1 MSQSQAG
8 IKINEAYLPALESSS
23 RYLVM
28 VGTAGSGK
36 SVFASQKIILRT
48 LTERGHRFLVMRKF
62 ATNIYESVFKRLKN
76 EIADLGLTHEFEI
89 NQTRMSFKHYD
100 TGNEILTAGL
110 DDVEKIKSIEKIT
123 GIWIEEA
130 TQVKEADFDQMDLRI
145 RGEMNNYKQ
154 IILTFNPVDERNWLK
169 KRFFDNHVED
179 SFCIKTT
186 FRDNDF
192 LTDEDIKTLKNK
204 ASVSPNIYRIYYLGE
219 WGREDIESPYCINF
233 KPEKHVSSLA
243 QFRPD
248 LPVIFSL
255 DFNVEP
261 FVCIA
266 AHIWVDITGPH
277 CHVFDEIVIEKNGSV
292 PVMCDKLMDI
302 FGPQVMANALFT
314 GDAMQRKREIVHRD
328 NIDAWRMI
336 EQRFH
341 LGKRLMVPNA
351 NPSVKENRH
360 LVNAV
365 MAYHPD
371 FKINPECTKLIYDC
385 QFAEADADGNL
396 VKKDRNKEAQRLDSL
411 DCSRYLLNTFLRDFY
426 ERYKIK

>member
-1 MSQSQAG
+1 LSQSQAG

-192 LTDEDIKTLKNK
+192 LTDEDIQTLKNK

-233 KPEKHVSSLA
+233 KPEKHVSGLA

-266 AHIWVDITGPH
+266 SHIWVDIKGPH
-277 CHVFDEIVIEKNGSV
+277 CHVFDEIVIEKNGDV
-292 PVMCDKLMDI
+292 YKMCDRLIDI
-302 FGPQVMANALFT
+302 FGPRVMANCLVT
-314 GDAMQRKREIVHRD
+314 GDATSRKREVTQKE
-328 NIDAWRMI
+328 NINAWRIMDT
-336 EQRFH
+336 QLR
-341 LGKRLMVPNA
+341 LGKRLMVPA
-351 NPSVKENRH
+351 SNPKVKESRH
-360 LVNAV
+360 LVNAI
-365 MAYHPD
+365 MAYHSD
-371 FKINPECTKLIYDC
+371 FKISPDCSKLIYDC
-385 QFAEADADGNL
+385 QFVEVDSEGDII
-396 VKKDRNKEAQRLDSL
+396 KKDRNKEAQRSDAL
-411 DCSRYLLNTFLRDFY
+411 DCLRYLYQTFMPTFIDQ
-426 ERYKIK
+426 YKIK